1 MVNMRSEG
9 TTKELPEDIL
19 LPSIPSFEQ
28 EDLGFLDILLIIT
41 QRKKLVGIVTAV
53 CTAVALILAFALP
66 QEYTATVTILP
77 PQGNPSMSSMLASQ
91 LSGMGGAM
99 SGVASSV
106 LGMKNINDMYV
117 SMLKSRSVEDAVIQ
131 RYGLQSEYRKKYLG
145 DTRKA
150 LEKHT
155 RIDGSTKDGLIR
167 LNFTDRDPNR
177 AAEVANGYVDQFKG
191 LSQHLAI
198 TEASQR
204 RVIFENQLEKTKVDL
219 ENADEALKK
228 TQLSTGMVQVD
239 GQARAMIDS
248 AARLRAQI
256 VAKEVQIEAM
266 RSYAGDENPALT
278 QAQTELDGLRAQF
291 NKLVG
296 SKGGSSDDV
305 FIPKGEVPQAGLE
318 YVRRLRDVKYYEAI
332 FEVLAK
338 QLELAKLDEAREGA
352 FIQVVDPAVAP
363 EQKSFPK
370 RGLFAIF
377 GVALGFTFG
386 IMLALMQGGLV
397 RMQQNPATKGKLDL
411 LKQSLATGR
420 EAKARKT
427 NDDEV
432 RAVQH
437 ARTENT
443 VHHSRPEATGPGFGP
458 SHV

>member
-9 TTKELPEDIL
+9 TTQELPEDIL
-19 LPSIPSFEQ
+19 LPPISPVEQ
-28 EDLGFLDILLIIT
+28 EDLTFLDFLLLIT
-41 QRKKLVGIVTAV
+41 QRKRLIAIVTAV
-53 CTAVALILAFALP
+53 CTGIALILAFVLP
-66 QEYTATVTILP
+66 QEYTATVIILP

-91 LSGMGGAM
+91 LSGMNGAV
-99 SGVASSV
+99 SGMASSM

-131 RYGLQSEYRKKYLG
+131 RYGLQSEYRKKYLV

-150 LEKHT
+150 LESHT
-155 RIDGSTKDGLIR
+155 KIDGASKDGLIR
-167 LNFTDRDPNR
+167 LSFSDRDPSR
-177 AAEVANGYVDQFKG
+177 SAEIANGYVDQFKN

-204 RVIFENQLEKTKVDL
+204 RVVFENQLEKTKVDL

-296 SKGGSSDDV
+296 SKGGSSEDV
-305 FIPKGEVPQAGLE
+305 FLPKGAVPQAGLE

-352 FIQVVDPAVAP
+352 FIQVVDPAMTP
-363 EQKSFPK
+363 EKKSYPK
-370 RGLFAIF
+370 RGLLVIGGLA
-377 GVALGFTFG
+377 VGFTFG
-386 IMLALMQGGLV
+386 IMLALLQGGLV
-397 RMQQNPATKGKLDL
+397 RMQHNPATKDKLDL
-411 LKQSLATGR
+411 LKRSLWSDRTVVKPK
-420 EAKARKT
+420 AKPAAVGEEEEE
-427 NDDEV
+427 EV
-432 RAVQH
+432 RAMRH
-437 ARTENT
+437 AR
-443 VHHSRPEATGPGFGP
+443 REATGSGF
-458 SHV
+458 